1 VTDFPELLNSL
12 TEREREVLDYASRG
26 MTNKQIG
33 ATLFISSRTVQGH
46 LQHVFEKLGVGT
58 RTEAVALMLQYAET
72 AMVRDVVCGRMI
84 DPAKAFAVR
93 EKNGQQYFFC
103 CPLCL
108 KEFDADP
115 DRYLAAT

>member
-1 VTDFPELLNSL
+1 MTDFAELLNTL

-72 AMVRDVVCGRMI
+72 ALVRDVVCGRMI
-84 DPAKAFAVR
+84 DPVKAFAVR

-103 CPLCL
+103 CPLCV